1 LLGQI
6 GRLWGVVRVGWLRI
20 LLEIDCL
27 WLWLIELR
35 WRSLCSLE
43 TVPILLVL
51 VIVVLIS
58 LGIYWG
64 RLVATEEG
72 GVIASWLARAE
83 GLSISLIVL

>member
-1 LLGQI
+1 M
-6 GRLWGVVRVGWLRI
+6 

-27 WLWLIELR
+27 RLWLIELS
-35 WRSLCSLE
+35 WRSLSSLKA
-43 TVPILLVL
+43 VPILLVL

-72 GVIASWLARAE
+72 GVIASWLALAE